1 MITHLY
7 TRGRSRLLILSAVV
21 LTTFAFRIAAQQ
33 YAIDWSTID
42 GGGGASSGGD
52 FALSGTIG
60 QHDAGGD
67 LLGGDFAITGGFWSI
82 ATTVE
87 TPGAPSLT
95 LSLAASTLTVAWPSN
110 GSAGFVLEE
119 TGALANPSATWNAV
133 NITPQST
140 NGTNSVSLPL
150 VAGTRFYRL
159 YKL

>member
-1 MITHLY
+1 MKVPLH
-7 TRGRSRLLILSAVV
+7 TRGHSRLLILSTIV
-21 LTTFAFRIAAQQ
+21 LMAFTVRITAQQ
-33 YAIDWSTID
+33 YTIDWFAVA
-42 GGGGASSGGD
+42 GGGGASNGGD

-60 QHDAGGD
+60 QPDAGGD

-87 TPGAPSLT
+87 TPDAPSLT

-110 GSAGFVLEE
+110 GSAGFALEE
-119 TGALANPSATWNAV
+119 TGALLNLSTTWNTV
-133 NITPQST
+133 NITPQSA

-159 YKL
+159 YKP